1 MQIKIYITNR
11 KTHILKILRNKNNKC
26 LYIYIYIQIYIQINA
41 IYIYIYRQTQYIYIY
56 RQIQYIYIYIQI
68 QIQIYI
74 YKDNKDNTSK
84 VLKQRK
90 QQNWNLKCHA
100 DTAAIFSQMNKMLKF
115 TIPWYCLHNMTS
127 RYSFHEMFSQEIR
140 LSSNLVNY
148 REREFG
154 QIHGNSNFM

>member
-1 MQIKIYITNR
+1 MQ
-11 KTHILKILRNKNNKC
+11 
-26 LYIYIYIQIYIQINA
+26 YIYIYIYIDKHNIYIYIQTNT
-41 IYIYIYRQTQYIYIY
+41 IYIYIYIYIY
-56 RQIQYIYIYIQI
+56 LYIYIQI